1 MSNKEHDVT
10 RRQFLNYTL
19 MGVGGFM
26 AAGMIAPMARFAI
39 DPLLRPKT
47 KGKMVQVADV
57 SKLTNEPQRFQFKV
71 HKVDGWHEFDEVNL
85 AYIFKQSNGDI
96 MALSPICTHLGCTVG
111 WNSDPAF
118 PNQFHCPCHGGRY
131 TLTGVNIPGT
141 PPPLP
146 LQVYDLQ
153 VKDGKVYLGDVRQRE
168 GA

>member
-47 KGKMVQVADV
+47 KGSMVQVADV

-131 TLTGVNIPGT
+131 TVTGVNIPGT

-153 VKDGKVYLGDVRQRE
+153 VKDGKVYLGDVHQRE